1 MKNTNIATFIN
12 NVNVALKNIS
22 FEVLLYILHQYNK
35 PIYLVSSKNVIE
47 RACVVYQH
55 AIGETCL
62 GFIEPQKHQ
71 IKNFVNYFENITAV
85 SVQAIASKGY
95 QKTSGF
101 IDQNMLSKPIIP
113 LKKERG
119 FNICSTTTYGEL
131 IDVLRSFAYN
141 EPDEVLRSGQF
152 IVRGGAVD
160 IMPYNTTKIIR
171 TSFLDDGCSIYSVN
185 KTLNQ
190 IQHTVKSFILLPK
203 LTKEKKSLSNIL
215 PFGSVIYYNELEKKL
230 SHPKANKTINFKS
243 KSIDYH
249 RFIKK
254 YKSEAFETLPF
265 EIDMGFEIKEGV
277 FIPAWF
283 NQKEGIKTRQN
294 KHLTGKTKLILGG
307 IYIHDDFGF
316 CEYLG
321 LEELAKQER
330 VCLKFNDGVVKLDI
344 YYLSKLSPF
353 SPSRASNLQ
362 LSSLNRPGVWKQ
374 KQTKAFDEAKL
385 FVKNLVIS
393 YAKRDKFP
401 SKQYN
406 VKDVLIRDFVRSFK
420 YKDTED
426 QQTCWENII
435 ADFSGTT
442 PMNRLICGDVGFGKT
457 ELAIRAAF
465 VSVVNNEQ
473 VIVLAPTTLLA
484 NQLYQCF
491 SERVNSFGVKV
502 DLLSRFSVAPKSIFK
517 NYISKK
523 TDILIGT
530 SSVLFHL
537 ELLKNCGLFIVDE
550 EHRFGVKDKELIFQ
564 HNPGVNF
571 LSMSA
576 TPLPR
581 TLELALKS
589 IRNLSTIQTPPISR
603 KPIIS
608 SVSFYNEQ
616 LIKDIVLKEVSRKG
630 QVYIVDNSVDK
641 LKSLFN
647 NLSKLLPN
655 IEFDLIYGSM
665 QGVKL
670 LKKMDDFIKGKTKV
684 LLSTTII
691 ESGIDIGLTNTII
704 INNAHLLGLSQ
715 LHQLRGRVGRSSYQ
729 AFAWFLVPKKTITDN
744 AIRRLKAIIKHN
756 ILGVGYNISLEDL
769 AIRGS
774 GSLFGYKQSGVGGVG
789 FDYYAKLLALAVKGL
804 NINTELDCL
813 VDLNNKPI
821 SQTFINDGN
830 ARAFYYKTIFSAISK
845 ADLKK
850 IKEEIVLLYGFCSKE
865 IDHLLMCREISLF
878 AKNKHI
884 KSIIK
889 NNKTI
894 TISFSLDLIDGFVL
908 KLIEYIKS
916 FFDKKS
922 ITFQFIGSQKS
933 LIFKFQHTDKN
944 DYILLMSF
952 INNLSFIK

>member
-1 MKNTNIATFIN
+1 MKNTNIENFIN

-35 PIYLVSSKNVIE
+35 PIYLVSSKDVVE

-55 AIGETCL
+55 AIGETYL
-62 GFIEPQKHQ
+62 GFIEPPIHQ
-71 IKNFVNYFENITAV
+71 IKSFVNYFENITSV

-95 QKTSGF
+95 QKTCGF
-101 IDQNMLSKPIIP
+101 IDQDILPKAIIP
-113 LKKERG
+113 QKTEPG
-119 FNICSTTTYGEL
+119 FNICKKTTYDEL
-131 IDVLRSFAYN
+131 IDALHTLTYN
-141 EPDEVLRSGQF
+141 ESDEVLRSGQF
-152 IVRGGAVD
+152 IVRGGAID
-160 IMPYNTTKIIR
+160 IMPYNTTNIIR
-171 TSFLDDGCSIYSVN
+171 ISFLDEGCTIYRVN

-190 IQHTVKSFILLPK
+190 TQHTVKDFTILPK
-203 LTKEKKSLSNIL
+203 LTKDKKPLLNIL
-215 PFGSVIYYNELEKKL
+215 PSGSVIYYNELEKKL
-230 SHPKANKTINFKS
+230 YHSKTNKIINFKS
-243 KSIDYH
+243 KSIDYQG
-249 RFIKK
+249 FIKK
-254 YKSEAFETLPF
+254 YKSRSFETLPF

-277 FIPAWF
+277 FIPTWF

-294 KHLTGKTKLILGG
+294 KYLTGNTKLIPGG

-321 LEELAKQER
+321 LEELEKQER
-330 VCLKFNDGVVKLDI
+330 VCLKFKDGIVKLDI

-353 SPSRASNLQ
+353 SPSRATNLQ
-362 LSSLNRPGVWKQ
+362 LSSLNKPGAWKQ
-374 KQTKAFDEAKL
+374 KKEKAFDEARL
-385 FVKNLVIS
+385 FVKDLVVS

-406 VKDVLIRDFVRSFK
+406 IKDVLIRDFVKSFK

-426 QQTCWENII
+426 QQACWDNII

-465 VSVVNNEQ
+465 VSVVNSEQ

-491 SERVNSFGVKV
+491 SERVNAFGITV
-502 DLLSRFSVAPKSIFK
+502 DILSRFSVEPKSIFK
-517 NYISKK
+517 KYISKK

-530 SSVLFHL
+530 SSVLFNL
-537 ELLKNCGLFIVDE
+537 DLLKNCGLFIVDE

-608 SVSFYNEQ
+608 SVSFYNER
-616 LIKDIVLKEVSRKG
+616 LVKNIVLKEISRRG

-665 QGVKL
+665 QGIKL
-670 LKKMDDFIKGKTKV
+670 LKKMDAFIKGKTKV

-744 AIRRLKAIIKHN
+744 AIKRLKAIIKHN

-769 AIRGS
+769 TIRGS

-789 FDYYAKLLALAVKGL
+789 FDYYTKLLALAVKGL
-804 NINTELDCL
+804 NINTALDCI

-821 SQTFINDGN
+821 SKTFINDGN
-830 ARAFYYKTIFSAISK
+830 ARAFYYKTIFSIVNKS
-845 ADLKK
+845 DLKK
-850 IKEEIVLLYGFCSKE
+850 IKEEIILLYGFCSRE
-865 IDHLLMCREISLF
+865 VDHLLMCREISLV

-889 NNKTI
+889 KNKTT

-908 KLIEYIKS
+908 NLIEYIKN

-922 ITFQFIGSQKS
+922 IHFQFIGSQKS